1 MEINPVAPKSIIS
14 KPLALVIIGLL
25 IGASLGLGTGYAL
38 IFPDMVN
45 KREEAIEEQVIEL
58 ENRIDSVLVLI
69 DDVGGA
75 IGNVSGELSDI
86 GKLTDEQVSQGQ
98 KITKLE
104 SDTRRLQ
111 NNLDQVEND
120 LDDLLNDFD
129 DIMGEWEDTSDE
141 FEDLRT
147 SFNTINSEM
156 NSMRQE
162 VEKINAKEML
172 KTELANP
179 GQTIVEKIG
188 NRMYNTLIDNDKDFE
203 DWVDVFGET
212 PAKSLLRSEIDSDL
226 GTMVWHTDE
235 ISKIG
240 GQNYQ
245 IKLVS
250 YFPFEFS
257 PASVQIPKM
266 KLTLTGTVNVATESI
281 EITVNSA
288 EIL

>member
-45 KREEAIEEQVIEL
+45 KREQAIEEQVAEL
-58 ENRIDSVLVLI
+58 EDRIDSVLVLI
-69 DDVGGA
+69 DDIGGA
-75 IGNVSGELSDI
+75 IGNFSGELSDI
-86 GKLTDEQVSQGQ
+86 AILSDEQVSQGQ

-111 NNLDQVEND
+111 NNIDRLEND
-120 LDDLLNDFD
+120 LDDLLQDFD
-129 DIMGEWEDTSDE
+129 DIMGVWEDTSDE

-156 NSMRQE
+156 DSMRQE

-172 KTELANP
+172 KAELANP

-203 DWVDVFGET
+203 DWVEVFGET
-212 PAKSLLRSEIDSDL
+212 PAKSLLRSQIDSDL
-226 GTMVWHTDE
+226 GTLVWHTE
-235 ISKIG
+235 EVSKIG

-266 KLTLTGTVNVATESI
+266 KLTITGTVNVATESI